1 MTSAGCQ
8 GIQGACIVGTP
19 TPTGIRAEHD
29 QALLKIFDLLLFF
42 SIFQAYKA
50 NTPR

>member
-1 MTSAGCQ
+1 MALAGCQ
-8 GIQGACIVGTP
+8 GVQDSCIVGK
-19 TPTGIRAEHD
+19 PTGIRAEHD